1 MRELLSIRQKEH
13 QSYTE
18 LCNEIRELGEYAD
31 TAAITEDRLHIG
43 LLLQAMK
50 NESDKAKLMS
60 EDPATFNRARDY
72 ILGLETAR
80 KGAKQMGQT
89 TVSSGVKEI
98 NAAKSSTYKKSKYG
112 DKNGKKT
119 GQPWLRSNDDGRKA
133 DNSNSSKC
141 ERCNGQNHLSRECPA
156 REQTCINCNRTGHFS
171 SACRS
176 KPSQRTAAL
185 HLNEVQIN
193 AIDGNKNK
201 LQVSIVTDSG
211 FKTKVKALPDTG
223 ADISV
228 MGAGIFNK
236 AGISKRV
243 QLGPCLNQELLAVA
257 NTPLAQAGTFNATI
271 RVAGQEVKDI
281 TVVVCS
287 EVKDFYLGLDVCK
300 SLNIVGKNFP
310 CPMTTK
316 VAKIECEKKP
326 SVKTS
331 ETPEVWP
338 DRQEWILT
346 LPEETPGPEI
356 MKMVEDKLHE
366 IYAEIFNDS
375 EELKPMTGH
384 EVGEPMRIIL
394 KSDAKPFAVNAPRQI
409 PYALRDKV
417 KEALQYMVERGII
430 EKLGDVPTST
440 LLHLILFI

>member
-1 MRELLSIRQKEH
+1 MTAERQ
-13 QSYTE
+13 T
-18 LCNEIRELGEYAD
+18 I
-31 TAAITEDRLHIG
+31 
-43 LLLQAMK
+43 
-50 NESDKAKLMS
+50 
-60 EDPATFNRARDY
+60 
-72 ILGLETAR
+72 
-80 KGAKQMGQT
+80 
-89 TVSSGVKEI
+89 
-98 NAAKSSTYKKSKYG
+98 ST
-112 DKNGKKT
+112 
-119 GQPWLRSNDDGRKA
+119 
-133 DNSNSSKC
+133 SSKC
-141 ERCNGQNHLSRECPA
+141 ERCGGQNHLFKECPA
-156 REQTCINCNRTGHFS
+156 REQTCFNCNRTGHFS
-171 SACRS
+171 STCRS

-185 HLNEVQIN
+185 HLNEVQIK

-201 LQVSIVTDSG
+201 LQVSIVTDNG

-236 AGISKRV
+236 TGISKRV
-243 QLGPCLNQELLAVA
+243 QLGPCLNQELLAVG

-271 RVAGQEVKDI
+271 RVAGQEAKDI

-331 ETPEVWP
+331 EAPEVWP

-346 LPEETPGPEI
+346 LPEEAPGPEI

-384 EVGEPMRIIL
+384 EVGEPMRITL
-394 KSDAKPFAVNAPRQI
+394 KPDAKPFAVNAPRQI

-430 EKLGDVPTST
+430 EKLGDVPTEWCHPIVIVPKPGGDIRMCVDLTKLNSQVHRT
-440 LLHLILFI
+440 SYHTNACRGRLPRRSQVSAKTTSSSRNSILSRDTGRCRCIQIHKT